1 MLAVCGAAMAQSPAV
16 SGDVDGD
23 GVCTTNDVTVL
34 YNYLLY
40 DDSSAMVAGDQDGD
54 GYITV
59 GDVTWVYN
67 VLLYVSHDD
76 DHDYIDLGLPS
87 GTLWATTNVGANAP
101 EEYGDYFAWG
111 ETEPKDYYDWSTYKW
126 CMGSNTTMTKYCDNS
141 SYGYNGFVDN
151 KTELDPE
158 DDAATA
164 AWGAEWRM
172 PSLEQMQELM
182 DNCTTEWT
190 TRNGVNGRLFTSN
203 INGAS
208 LFLPAAGFRWGS
220 SLRNAGAYGCCWSRT
235 LYSSDPYNAYNL
247 NFRSGLVHW
256 NYFYRFSGQSVR
268 AVRVQK
274 EQEHEYVDLGLP
286 SGTLWATMNVGAS
299 SPEEYGDYFAWGETE
314 PKDVYD
320 WSTYKW
326 CEGTENT
333 LTKYCTNGD
342 YGYNG
347 FTDGKTELD
356 PEDDAATANWGAEWR
371 MPSKDQ
377 MEELYNNCTSE
388 WTTRNGVNGRLF
400 TSNINGAS
408 LFLPAAGFRLLRS
421 LYDAGTDGD
430 YWSRPLDSSYTYCA
444 YNLGFNSGYVYWLVC
459 NRNDGRCVRAVRVP

>member
-87 GTLWATTNVGANAP
+87 GTQWATTNVGADAP

-111 ETEPKDYYDWSTYKW
+111 ETTPKDVYDWSTYKW
-126 CMGSNTTMTKYCDNS
+126 CNGDYNQLTKYCTRND
-141 SYGYNGFVDN
+141 YGYNGFVDN
-151 KTELDPE
+151 KIELDPE

-164 AWGAEWRM
+164 AWGAEWRT

-208 LFLPAAGFRWGS
+208 LFLPAAGYRWNS
-220 SLRNAGAYGCCWSRT
+220 SLYSAGFYGYYWART
-235 LYSSDPYNAYNL
+235 LYSSSPDLAYNL
-247 NFRSGLVHW
+247 YFSSGNVHW
-256 NYFYRFSGQSVR
+256 SSIGRFIGRSVR
-268 AVRVQK
+268 AVRVPQ
-274 EQEHEYVDLGLP
+274 
-286 SGTLWATMNVGAS
+286 N
-299 SPEEYGDYFAWGETE
+299 
-314 PKDVYD
+314 
-320 WSTYKW
+320 
-326 CEGTENT
+326 
-333 LTKYCTNGD
+333 
-342 YGYNG
+342 
-347 FTDGKTELD
+347 
-356 PEDDAATANWGAEWR
+356 
-371 MPSKDQ
+371 
-377 MEELYNNCTSE
+377 
-388 WTTRNGVNGRLF
+388 
-400 TSNINGAS
+400 
-408 LFLPAAGFRLLRS
+408 
-421 LYDAGTDGD
+421 
-430 YWSRPLDSSYTYCA
+430 
-444 YNLGFNSGYVYWLVC
+444 
-459 NRNDGRCVRAVRVP
+459 